1 MHILLEVQHTFSEKQ
16 LQQLA
21 SQAEIGIY
29 PLSAYRLDHY
39 ESSQAQFLLG
49 FGGIPVQ
56 AIESSIEQLM
66 DCWEYKN
73 DPSTSE

>member
-1 MHILLEVQHTFSEKQ
+1 MHILLEVQHILSEKQ

-39 ESSQAQFLLG
+39 ESSHAQFLLG

-56 AIESSIEQLM
+56 TIEQSIEQLM
-66 DCWEYKN
+66 DCWEIEKN
-73 DPSTSE
+73 DPSTS